1 MYFLPPYILACGLTD
16 AAYEKQYWLNIPE
29 GDVESPDIPFV
40 PNPDGVTQPIRPPVR
55 ESRKRGIHHT
65 LPERRTVHSEEVK
78 TYPNGIEADEVDTI
92 CSMQELHNTTL
103 ERTLIRPHIA
113 AHYNHL
119 LSKIFTK
126 VVQAVFCLRGF

>member
-1 MYFLPPYILACGLTD
+1 MENYLFLACGLTD

-40 PNPDGVTQPIRPPVR
+40 PNPDGVTQPMRPPVR

-65 LPERRTVHSEEVK
+65 LPERRNIHTEEVK
-78 TYPNGIEADEVDTI
+78 TYPNGIEGDMVNDQV
-92 CSMQELHNTTL
+92 SMQELHDTTL

-119 LSKIFTK
+119 LSKGLFSKIRCCWY
-126 VVQAVFCLRGF
+126 QSHYM